1 MFGIGFP
8 ELILILALALIVVG
22 PDKLPD
28 FARSIAKT
36 LVDLRKTAEGLKS
49 SFEAEDNPLSEIK
62 PQLEDAAR
70 NFKETVL
77 DAKDNTLEPP
87 ADLAKLDPAGKAA
100 EHPASPECDEPQLP
114 STAPSSDNQPASP
127 DKPAEEKE

>member
-87 ADLAKLDPAGKAA
+87 ADLAKLDPSGKAA
-100 EHPASPECDEPQLP
+100 EHPASPESDEPQSP
-114 STAPSSDNQPASP
+114 SAAPFSANQPASP

>member
-87 ADLAKLDPAGKAA
+87 ADLAKLDPSGKA
-100 EHPASPECDEPQLP
+100 EKHPASLECDEPQSP
-114 STAPSSDNQPASP
+114 STAPSSANQPASP